1 MSDEE
6 YLYDSGNDFSEIESD
21 GECSDPEEPYSDYE
35 CESNKDDDDYPFE
48 VLGEEKIAAQMS
60 DSINEVK
67 SVTMIPERRVKILL
81 NYFKWDKHKLMERFC
96 SESQDDIFQDIVPI
110 QVDSAEGILE
120 CEICFD
126 TFLKGMY
133 RFI

>member
-1 MSDEE
+1 MYCDYSDEE
-6 YLYDSGNDFSEIESD
+6 SFYDCDVD
-21 GECSDPEEPYSDYE
+21 ECKA
-35 CESNKDDDDYPFE
+35 NTDDEDDYPFE

-67 SVTMIPERRVKILL
+67 TVTMIPERRVKILL

-126 TFLKGMY
+126 TFLKGNMAALEC
-133 RFI
+133 